1 MLLTPISHLYSRPH
15 PPQFVCLL
23 HLIHTYLLELRPC
36 GGTSMYPTLPPSGS
50 YILHSRLLLLLYP
63 LQRGTLVTSISPTD
77 PTHQVLKRV
86 IGIESDSIYLDGS
99 GGGTKGWVTIPKG
112 HVWLEGD
119 NRSNS
124 IDSREYGPVPKGLL
138 RGRVIARVR
147 GWVTFSWLEA
157 AARQLADSFSCAF
170 LHRHGQIL
178 HG

>member
-1 MLLTPISHLYSRPH
+1 
-15 PPQFVCLL
+15 
-23 HLIHTYLLELRPC
+23 
-36 GGTSMYPTLPPSGS
+36 MYPTLPPSGS
-50 YILHSRLLLLLYP
+50 HILHSRLLLLLYP

-86 IGIESDSIYLDGS
+86 IGIESDSVYLDGS

-119 NRSNS
+119 NSGNS

-147 GWVTFSWLEA
+147 GWFRGFFLIGGCCTGSL
-157 AARQLADSFSCAF
+157 LTSFFCDF
-170 LHRHGQIL
+170 RYRRGQIPN
-178 HG
+178 G